1 MEAFSRTRNAH
12 LLHCDTDSS
21 GKISVAQFIQG
32 VATFTGGDVDRR
44 LQMIFRT
51 VDTDQTGLV
60 SHDELLKLLRTK
72 RRCGGL
78 SALLPLIISV
88 SFNGI
93 ETFVAVLST
102 SQVAGVQAMGSWV
115 QAMGFLRSR

>member
-1 MEAFSRTRNAH
+1 
-12 LLHCDTDSS
+12 
-21 GKISVAQFIQG
+21 
-32 VATFTGGDVDRR
+32 
-44 LQMIFRT
+44 MIFRT

-102 SQVAGVQAMGSWV
+102 SQVAGVQAMGFLGAGNGV
-115 QAMGFLRSR
+115 FAVAAMGVLGVATREAGAVSA